1 MSSLTFTRFFA
12 DDRLRSYFIRFGG
25 APYGAKTK
33 KQHHKENNPNEK
45 KKLNL
50 QAKKKEIYIST
61 SVEKKAQ
68 HIVHHAQCNDKYNN
82 VLVNTMINTT
92 MFLSTQCSC

>member
-45 KKLNL
+45 KAQLTSK
-50 QAKKKEIYIST
+50 KKKEIYIST
-61 SVEKKAQ
+61 SVEKKK
-68 HIVHHAQCNDKYNN
+68 HNISFTM
-82 VLVNTMINTT
+82 LNTMTNTT
-92 MFLSTQCSC
+92 MSLSIQ